1 MVDYLENKLKGNIN
15 YQKIP
20 RIFGTNL
27 YIAEQLLKLL
37 TGIIIKEYIR
47 YRRLTLAT
55 KDLRDKK
62 EVKDTPH
69 TTDKIKGIY
78 LTCLNYRLKDCYYI
92 EWYSKNNI
100 EI

>member
-20 RIFGTNL
+20 RIFETNL
-27 YIAEQLLKLL
+27 YIAEQLFKLL

-47 YRRLTLAT
+47 YKRLTLAT

-78 LTCLNYRLKDCYYI
+78 LTCLNYHLKDHYYI
-92 EWYSKNNI
+92 E
-100 EI
+100 